1 MHFAALRHKAAKCY
15 NKGMKKNIF
24 KTALLAVLFCL
35 SSVAFAQ
42 QKLSAFLPLLQ
53 APTRTA
59 AQNQQV
65 LTLFA
70 SSKDPNTVFA
80 AGASL
85 VRIPPAS
92 AQEAKLLNIII
103 KDDNMLKKMF
113 SAVILTAMGSM
124 HPETSSLLQDSIASQ
139 DHAVRAY
146 AASAYTILNPQ
157 DKNYKEEIINLY
169 IYDPAFAQRAMNL
182 IADDEK
188 EMLKYLKDAS
198 KSADSQVRSSAA
210 EWLGDLQTENAAKQ
224 LLKMAKSEQD
234 QQAISAI
241 ASALAKNKQWTLQ
254 DTVNGLKTRYTQ
266 PQAATYALA
275 LGFMAGSA
283 LEPIKQG
290 LSDDNVNIRINSA
303 RAAAY
308 MAGVLASP
316 DANLYTLDKAFDIML
331 LKGLIPQLN
340 AMAKRDKASAQAYAE
355 NALKQIAKLM

>member
-1 MHFAALRHKAAKCY
+1 MHFAVFGPGAAKCY
-15 NKGMKKNIF
+15 NKGMKKNIV
-24 KTALLAVLFCL
+24 KITLLAGLFCL
-35 SSVAFAQ
+35 NTVAFAQ
-42 QKLSAFLPLLQ
+42 QSLSSFLPLLQ
-53 APTRTA
+53 APIRTA
-59 AQNQQV
+59 GQNQQV

-85 VRIPPAS
+85 VRIPPSS

-103 KDDNMLKKMF
+103 KDDNMLKKVF
-113 SAVILTAMGSM
+113 SAVILTAMGSI
-124 HPETSSLLQDSIASQ
+124 HPETSSLLQDAIASQ

-182 IADDEK
+182 LADDEK
-188 EMLKYLKDAS
+188 ETLKYLKDAS
-198 KSADSQVRSSAA
+198 KSEDGQVRAAAA
-210 EWLGDLQTENAAKQ
+210 EWLGDLQSPNAAKQ

-254 DTVNGLKTRYTQ
+254 DTVKGLKTRYTQ

-283 LEPIKQG
+283 LEQIKQG
-290 LSDDNVNIRINSA
+290 LSDENLNIRINSA

-316 DANLYTLDKAFDIML
+316 SANQYTLDKPFDIML

-340 AMAKRDKASAQAYAE
+340 AMAKRDNASAQAYAE
-355 NALKQIAKLM
+355 SALKQIAKLI

>member
-1 MHFAALRHKAAKCY
+1 
-15 NKGMKKNIF
+15 MKKNLF
-24 KTALLAVLFCL
+24 NVTLLAVFLCGNTF
-35 SSVAFAQ
+35 AFAQ
-42 QKLSAFLPLLQ
+42 NNLSAFLPLLQ
-53 APTRTA
+53 APARTA

-65 LTLFA
+65 LNLFA

-85 VRIPPAS
+85 VRIPPSS

-103 KDDNMLKKMF
+103 KDDNMLKKVF
-113 SAVILTAMGSM
+113 AAVILTSMGSM
-124 HPETSSLLQDSIASQ
+124 HAELSSLLQDAVSSQ

-157 DKNYKEEIINLY
+157 DKNHTEEIINLY

-182 IADDEK
+182 LADNEK
-188 EMLKYLKDAS
+188 DTLNYLKDAS
-198 KSADSQVRSSAA
+198 KSADGQVRAAAA
-210 EWLGDLQTENAAKQ
+210 EWLGDLQTQNAAKQ
-224 LLKMAKSEQD
+224 LLKMAKTEQD
-234 QQAISAI
+234 QQTISAI

-254 DTVNGLKTRYTQ
+254 DTVKGLKTRYTQ

-275 LGFMAGSA
+275 LGFMTGSA
-283 LEPIKQG
+283 IEPVKQG
-290 LSDDNVNIRINSA
+290 LADDNINIRINAA

-308 MAGVLASP
+308 MAGVLAST
-316 DANLYTLDKAFDIML
+316 DAGLYTDDKAFDITL

-340 AMAKRDKASAQAYAE
+340 AMARRDKSSVQAYAE